1 MIQQLSPHN
10 WNSIRNRSQRVCK
23 VSSNHLIKTYA
34 MHNYIL
40 KKKCAI
46 EIFDLHV
53 QLKWHRWICVTRTV
67 TEPPCTV
74 WLKMR
79 KIWNSHIKDVK
90 RSVYV
95 LVKTFCV
102 PQLHVVQVRYYI
114 IVINKIKVKT
124 QARPRPVTYKA
135 TFNLCEM

>member
-1 MIQQLSPHN
+1 MNLCHK
-10 WNSIRNRSQRVCK
+10 NS
-23 VSSNHLIKTYA
+23 YWAA
-34 MHNYIL
+34 MYSV
-40 KKKCAI
+40 I
-46 EIFDLHV
+46 EDEKNLEF
-53 QLKWHRWICVTRTV
+53 
-67 TEPPCTV
+67 
-74 WLKMR
+74 
-79 KIWNSHIKDVK
+79 NIKDVK